1 MCLHYSKYIIY
12 IHIYFACLGV
22 CWFFLYPINFK
33 AAEPIGP
40 KFFLKNFEK
49 FSFNF
54 CAFNVNLDIFSFSW
68 IHIRF
73 LKKCCKLFAYE
84 FSVCPSLVFSFL
96 FLNLPVQLYLPFLKS
111 VKVCFYWYTFS
122 FFPFHPSCVRIS
134 FYTF

>member
-12 IHIYFACLGV
+12 IYIYTLLVWVFFG
-22 CWFFLYPINFK
+22 FLYPINFK

-40 KFFLKNFEK
+40 KLFLRIFWNFFS
-49 FSFNF
+49 SF
-54 CAFNVNLDIFSFSW
+54 AFNVNLDMFSFSW